1 MNLFDLLKNAEES
14 NEQGLQEIALL
25 GNPGATQ
32 EDVDRLRYAMEMG
45 VTMGSI
51 KPKGVGVSRTAM
63 PIDEAALN
71 FNKTQ
76 VLRNMRPKN
85 APVEM
90 GPVDLSFLKDQQ
102 AKGIYQSIKAIPKK

>member
-51 KPKGVGVSRTAM
+51 GQPGGGVYRTAFPIDQMRLKFNREQVMKNLKPKSGA
-63 PIDEAALN
+63 
-71 FNKTQ
+71 
-76 VLRNMRPKN
+76 
-85 APVEM
+85 VEM
-90 GPVDLSFLKDQQ
+90 GPVDRALLKDQQ
-102 AKGIYQSIKAIPKK
+102 SKGIYQSIKAIPKK